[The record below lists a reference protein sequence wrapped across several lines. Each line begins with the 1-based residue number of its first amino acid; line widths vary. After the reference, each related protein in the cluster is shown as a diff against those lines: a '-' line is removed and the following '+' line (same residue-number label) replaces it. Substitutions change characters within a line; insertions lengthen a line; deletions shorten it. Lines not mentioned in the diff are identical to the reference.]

1 MVVEVKFQMT
11 KILQTWGELQSFFS
25 LARLPRWPYDCCPT
39 TVVRCSRQ
47 CCHCVFAT
55 QVERSAE
62 IARSAMMP
70 YTQMP
75 QKDIAELANVAILE
89 IEDECYQDCK
99 ITIWCQMVVKVIF
112 EMTKIRQTWWE
123 LQSFFSLARL
133 PRWLYDCCLTTVVRC
148 SRQCCHCV
156 FATQVDC
163 EICFVKWFISLC
175 DVLVLVPV
183 LKGWRFITWWE
194 LGGSL

>member
-1 MVVEVKFQMT
+1 MGV
-11 KILQTWGELQSFFS
+11 
-25 LARLPRWPYDCCPT
+25 
-39 TVVRCSRQ
+39 
-47 CCHCVFAT
+47 
-55 QVERSAE
+55 SAE

-75 QKDIAELANVAILE
+75 QKDVAELANVAILEIEDGCISGDSQIGHDAVAILE